1 MTELELFEGIKLLVN
16 LPEHNIYSGMQGAI
30 VECYLDKAYEVEFTN
45 LNGESIALCTLSP
58 EQFIVV
64 WKAKT
69 KTWLSVAEQVAA
81 IVNRLSEERRQEVLD
96 FAVFCVRGS

>member
-1 MTELELFEGIKLLVN
+1 MIEPELFNVIKLLVN
-16 LPEHNIYSGMQGAI
+16 LPEHNLYSGVQGAI
-30 VECYLDKAYEVEFTN
+30 VECYSDKAYEVEFIN
-45 LNGESIALCTLSP
+45 SDGESIALCTLSLQ
-58 EQFIVV
+58 QFIVV

-96 FAVFCVRGS
+96 FAHFLCQR

>member
-1 MTELELFEGIKLLVN
+1 MIEPELFDGIKLLVN
-16 LPEHNIYSGMQGAI
+16 LPEHNLYSGMQGAI
-30 VECYLDKAYEVEFTN
+30 VECYSDQAYEVEFTN
-45 LNGESIALCTLSP
+45 PDGESIALCVLSP

-96 FAVFCVRGS
+96 FAHFLCQR